1 MWLTD
6 RGWTAILEHV
16 EYAELIHHLASLI
29 SVYGSWLVAAIIALE
44 CVGVP
49 LPGETTL
56 IAAALYAGSTHELS
70 IWSVFVA
77 GVLGGVFGNFIAFW
91 VGREFGY
98 RLLLRYGRYVHLSES
113 RIKIGQYLFLRHGSK
128 VVFFARFVPLLR
140 SVVGFLAGAN
150 YMPWRDFWIANIAGA
165 IAWVAIDAFGAYYL
179 GAEIKRLAAP
189 AGVAIGIM
197 VVAIIVFIA
206 AVLAR
211 HEKRLAVEAERAFP
225 GPLRPGKFLF
235 CALTVTVSAFAEAP
249 GPALIQAPQLGSISS
264 APAAVKISM

>member
-6 RGWTAILEHV
+6 RGRTSIDEHV
-16 EYAELIHHLASLI
+16 ECAELIHHLAPLI

-49 LPGETTL
+49 LPGETVL

-77 GVLGGVFGNFIAFW
+77 GVLGGVIGNFIAFW

-197 VVAIIVFIA
+197 VLAIIVFIA
-206 AVLAR
+206 VVLAR
-211 HEKRLAVEAERAFP
+211 HEKRLEVEAERAFP
-225 GPLRPGKFLF
+225 GPLRPVRTRRRK
-235 CALTVTVSAFAEAP
+235 
-249 GPALIQAPQLGSISS
+249 
-264 APAAVKISM
+264 

>member
-1 MWLTD
+1 M
-6 RGWTAILEHV
+6 
-16 EYAELIHHLASLI
+16 IHHLASLI
-29 SVYGSWLVAAIIALE
+29 SVYGSWLVAGIIALE

-49 LPGETTL
+49 LPGETIL

-77 GVLGGVFGNFIAFW
+77 GVLGGIIGNFIAFW

-113 RIKIGQYLFLRHGSK
+113 RIKIGQYLFMRHGSK

-165 IAWVAIDAFGAYYL
+165 VVWVAIDG
-179 GAEIKRLAAP
+179 E
-189 AGVAIGIM
+189 
-197 VVAIIVFIA
+197 
-206 AVLAR
+206 
-211 HEKRLAVEAERAFP
+211 
-225 GPLRPGKFLF
+225 
-235 CALTVTVSAFAEAP
+235 
-249 GPALIQAPQLGSISS
+249 Q
-264 APAAVKISM
+264 

>member
-1 MWLTD
+1 MAYRPGRTSID
-6 RGWTAILEHV
+6 DHV
-16 EYAELIHHLASLI
+16 EYAELIHHLAPLI

-49 LPGETTL
+49 LPGETVL

-77 GVLGGVFGNFIAFW
+77 GVLGGVIGNFIAFW

-98 RLLLRYGRYVHLSES
+98 RLLLRYGHYVHLSES

-179 GAEIKRLAAP
+179 GAEIKRFAAP

-197 VVAIIVFIA
+197 VLAIIVFIA
-206 AVLAR
+206 VVLAR

-225 GPLRPGKFLF
+225 GPLRPVRTRRRK
-235 CALTVTVSAFAEAP
+235 
-249 GPALIQAPQLGSISS
+249 
-264 APAAVKISM
+264 

>member
-1 MWLTD
+1 MAYRPGRTSID
-6 RGWTAILEHV
+6 EHV
-16 EYAELIHHLASLI
+16 EYAELIHHLAPLI

-49 LPGETTL
+49 LPGETVL

-77 GVLGGVFGNFIAFW
+77 GVLGGVIGNFIAFW

-98 RLLLRYGRYVHLSES
+98 RLLLRYGHYVHLSES

-165 IAWVAIDAFGAYYL
+165 IAVGRYRCLRRVLPRCGDKKIGSAGRRGHRDHGRRHH
-179 GAEIKRLAAP
+179 RLHCR
-189 AGVAIGIM
+189 G
-197 VVAIIVFIA
+197 
-206 AVLAR
+206 
-211 HEKRLAVEAERAFP
+211 
-225 GPLRPGKFLF
+225 
-235 CALTVTVSAFAEAP
+235 P
-249 GPALIQAPQLGSISS
+249 GPA
-264 APAAVKISM
+264 

>member
-1 MWLTD
+1 
-6 RGWTAILEHV
+6 
-16 EYAELIHHLASLI
+16 
-29 SVYGSWLVAAIIALE
+29 
-44 CVGVP
+44 
-49 LPGETTL
+49 
-56 IAAALYAGSTHELS
+56 
-70 IWSVFVA
+70 
-77 GVLGGVFGNFIAFW
+77 
-91 VGREFGY
+91 
-98 RLLLRYGRYVHLSES
+98 LSES

-197 VVAIIVFIA
+197 VLAIIVFIA
-206 AVLAR
+206 VVLAR

-225 GPLRPGKFLF
+225 GPLRPVRTRRRK
-235 CALTVTVSAFAEAP
+235 
-249 GPALIQAPQLGSISS
+249 
-264 APAAVKISM
+264 

>member
-1 MWLTD
+1 M
-6 RGWTAILEHV
+6 
-16 EYAELIHHLASLI
+16 
-29 SVYGSWLVAAIIALE
+29 
-44 CVGVP
+44 
-49 LPGETTL
+49 L

-77 GVLGGVFGNFIAFW
+77 GVLGGVIGNFIAFW

-113 RIKIGQYLFLRHGSK
+113 RIKIGQYLFMRHGSK

-197 VVAIIVFIA
+197 VLAIIVFIA
-206 AVLAR
+206 VVLAR
-211 HEKRLAVEAERAFP
+211 HEKRLASKPNARSLVRCGRFGPDAENKWFAPTAHRSRFSCLAAIRP
-225 GPLRPGKFLF
+225 AGPR
-235 CALTVTVSAFAEAP
+235 C
-249 GPALIQAPQLGSISS
+249 
-264 APAAVKISM
+264 

>member
-1 MWLTD
+1 MEPPQVVNGSGRPRVGTGATTQSCITRNVAYRPDND
-6 RGWTAILEHV
+6 RDHHRKASTLRNV
-16 EYAELIHHLASLI
+16 EYAGLIHHLAPLI

-49 LPGETTL
+49 LPGETIL
-56 IAAALYAGSTHELS
+56 VAAALYAGSTHELS

-77 GVLGGVFGNFIAFW
+77 GVLGGIIGNFIAFW

-113 RIKIGQYLFLRHGSK
+113 RIKIGQYLFMRHGSK

-165 IAWVAIDAFGAYYL
+165 VAWVAIDAFGAYYL
-179 GAEIKRLAAP
+179 GGEIKKLAAP
-189 AGVAIGIM
+189 VGVAIGIV
-197 VVAIIVFIA
+197 VVAIIVVIA
-206 AVLAR
+206 VVLAR
-211 HEKRLAVEAERAFP
+211 HEKRLAIEAERAFP
-225 GPLRPGKFLF
+225 GPLRPVRIRRQK
-235 CALTVTVSAFAEAP
+235 
-249 GPALIQAPQLGSISS
+249 
-264 APAAVKISM
+264 